1 MSPTFRSLQN
11 HNYRRYATGGVVSN
25 TGTWMQRVAQDWL
38 VVLLATNDGV
48 ALGIT
53 TGLQFLP
60 ALLLSPYAG
69 LIADRFPKQRLLQ
82 LTQAV
87 MSVTALL
94 LGLLAVTGTVEVWH
108 VYVLALMFGI
118 GSAFDAPARQS
129 FVSEMVEPD
138 DLSNAVGLN
147 SASFNAA
154 RIAGPALAGLLIG
167 AFGGGV
173 AATGWVILLNSMS
186 YVAVIFALRSM
197 VVADLNPQSA
207 RGTAQ
212 GDDPR
217 CRALPARPS
226 GPDDGPRRG
235 LLHRHLRA
243 ELPDDL
249 CPDVDAGL
257 PQGRHGVRP
266 ARVRHGGRVR

>member
-1 MSPTFRSLQN
+1 MSPTFRSLHN
-11 HNYRRYATGGVVSN
+11 HNYRRYAAGGVVSN

-82 LTQAV
+82 VTQSV
-87 MSVTALL
+87 MAVTALL
-94 LGLLAVTGTVEVWH
+94 LGVLAVTGTVEVWH

-154 RIAGPALAGLLIG
+154 RDRRPGPRRPADRRLRRGRGRHRLGDPAQRDELRRR
-167 AFGGGV
+167 
-173 AATGWVILLNSMS
+173 
-186 YVAVIFALRSM
+186 ALRAA
-197 VVADLNPQSA
+197 VHGRGRPQPQPA
-207 RGTAQ
+207 RGAAQ
-212 GDDPR
+212 GDDR
-217 CRALPARPS
+217 RRRALPARPP
-226 GPDDGPRRG
+226 GPDAGP
-235 LLHRHLRA
+235 LA
-243 ELPDDL
+243 W
-249 CPDVDAGL
+249 CSS
-257 PQGRHGVRP
+257 P
-266 ARVRHGGRVR
+266 ARSG